1 MRPIGILLIFCVAA
15 VAQREQSQPAFD
27 TASVKLAASD
37 VSAPSSM
44 DLRQVRYT
52 GVRLKSVLQDAY
64 NLKRYQISGPDWL
77 ETQHHD
83 IVARLPEGAS
93 QEQIPAM
100 LQALLAERFR
110 MKVHTGMRQDRVY
123 ALVAGKNG
131 PHLKESAGRPVGT
144 QFHDGHIE
152 FTSVTLASFSAV
164 LSGYLDYPV
173 LDMTGVHGY
182 FDIILTPEG
191 GPPNTIPDTNFS
203 SAIVSAVGELGL
215 KLETRTSP
223 LQHLVVDSAERIP
236 TEN

>member
-1 MRPIGILLIFCVAA
+1 
-15 VAQREQSQPAFD
+15 
-27 TASVKLAASD
+27 
-37 VSAPSSM
+37 
-44 DLRQVRYT
+44 
-52 GVRLKSVLQDAY
+52 
-64 NLKRYQISGPDWL
+64 
-77 ETQHHD
+77 
-83 IVARLPEGAS
+83 
-93 QEQIPAM
+93 
-100 LQALLAERFR
+100 
-110 MKVHTGMRQDRVY
+110 
-123 ALVAGKNG
+123 
-131 PHLKESAGRPVGT
+131 
-144 QFHDGHIE
+144 
-152 FTSVTLASFSAV
+152 V